1 MYGLENCAVNFS
13 IHISD
18 VTLHLI
24 NRRITMQ
31 QVKTYTPR
39 CMQCGEQYPLARM
52 KLGYAFCLDC
62 GDEIAKS
69 RKFTIA
75 PLNKS
80 NYVCITD
87 ITMLKQLNPK
97 RTT

>member
-1 MYGLENCAVNFS
+1 MKHLCRNCGETIPKGRADLGYRLCLEHGDEVAK
-13 IHISD
+13 
-18 VTLHLI
+18 
-24 NRRITMQ
+24 NRR
-31 QVKTYTPR
+31 
-39 CMQCGEQYPLARM
+39 
-52 KLGYAFCLDC
+52 
-62 GDEIAKS
+62 
-69 RKFTIA
+69 FTIA

>member
-1 MYGLENCAVNFS
+1 MK
-13 IHISD
+13 
-18 VTLHLI
+18 HLC
-24 NRRITMQ
+24 RE
-31 QVKTYTPR
+31 
-39 CMQCGEQYPLARM
+39 CGEAIPKGRAD
-52 KLGYAFCLDC
+52 LGYRLCLEH
-62 GDEIAKS
+62 GDEVAKS
-69 RKFTIA
+69 RRFTIA

>member
-1 MYGLENCAVNFS
+1 MK
-13 IHISD
+13 
-18 VTLHLI
+18 HLC
-24 NRRITMQ
+24 RT
-31 QVKTYTPR
+31 
-39 CMQCGEQYPLARM
+39 CGETIPKGRAD
-52 KLGYAFCLDC
+52 LGYRLCLEH
-62 GDEIAKS
+62 GDKVAKS
-69 RKFTIA
+69 RVFTIA